1 MPRFRCRTTCTIPG
15 GRFVAAGEVIEADS
29 VPNKHFAPEA
39 PAESV
44 AQVAAE
50 TPKPKKSGREKLGD
64 REPVAL
70 SELAPPAPKV
80 LAPIK

>member
-15 GRFVAAGEVIEADS
+15 GRFVAAGEVIEGDKI
-29 VPNKHFAPEA
+29 PNKHFTAEA
-39 PAESV
+39 EEGV

-50 TPKPKKSGREKLGD
+50 TLKPKKSGRDKLGD

-70 SELAPPAPKV
+70 SELAPPPPKV
-80 LAPIK
+80 LASVK